1 MGKRKK
7 FGKLKK
13 LRDTSYE
20 RLLKPSQTSKPENDS
35 KKTKNLKTLL
45 NQIKKHV
52 EYKNERKQKFTD
64 PIISVQNL
72 SGRT

>member
-13 LRDTSYE
+13 PRDTSYE

-35 KKTKNLKTLL
+35 KKDKKSKN
-45 NQIKKHV
+45 IA
-52 EYKNERKQKFTD
+52 
-64 PIISVQNL
+64 
-72 SGRT
+72 